1 MIKNIKNTKNE
12 LSFLF
17 SIIVFIVILLLG
29 IWFFYAKYFNEHKRE
44 EKNFSFLST
53 LINTWKLDR
62 VKIMWN
68 RFEENFSRK
77 TKIEHKWHIKENLPK
92 MFFNYVHLD
101 KHDNLISKFVR
112 HDVEI
117 EFFREILKED
127 KYLKLVQGEWFLVK
141 KFNLKNSEKFIILKR
156 LRYDLEDYLTD
167 IFWFIFISIILSI
180 VIYFISR
187 KFIDRI
193 FIPVEQNIE
202 DMKNFIHNAGHEL
215 KTPIAV
221 IDSNLQLLDDTK
233 KYDAEMSW
241 EMREEVKKLNLLIN
255 SLVNLSEIDSLKNRE
270 ENNLLEMV
278 NEIIKN
284 FSDKIEDKK
293 IKINIDIDKNTI
305 IKSNKIYLYMFLSN
319 IVWNSIK
326 YNKKDWKI
334 DIYYKNSKL
343 IVKDSWIGIS
353 KEDLNKIFDRFYKID
368 KSRNSEGFGIGLS
381 LVKKIAMVYNW
392 KINMSSNENKGSEFS
407 VEF

>member
-112 HDVEI
+112 DDVEI

-284 FSDKIEDKK
+284 FSYKIEDKK

>member
-233 KYDAEMSW
+233 KYDAEMNW